1 MKALIFSSF
10 AGILLLCSFITPV
23 NNRQANSNL
32 KTPLSGSWMMEKGQ
46 QRHVL
51 LFTNKHYSYTI
62 YNLTGKKFHHTEG
75 GTYTFNGNK
84 LNTSLEFNSSDA
96 SVMGKKSEIAAQASA
111 STLQTDW
118 PEAGSVWKRT
128 DEGGGNLNATWRIT
142 GRDQGGKMNTIE
154 KSARKTIKLLTGNRF
169 QWAAINTATG
179 EFFGTGGGTYT
190 FKDGRYT
197 EQIEFFSRD
206 SSRVGMS
213 LSFEGKV
220 EGDNWHHRGKSSKGD
235 PIYEIWSRED

>member
-1 MKALIFSSF
+1 MKKLFAIAVLSVLVFSSF
-10 AGILLLCSFITPV
+10 SLKNNNALL
-23 NNRQANSNL
+23 
-32 KTPLSGSWMMEKGQ
+32 GSWILEKDQ
-46 QRHVL
+46 LQHVL

-62 YNLTGKKFHHTEG
+62 YDLKGKKFHHTEG
-75 GTYTFNGNK
+75 GTYSHNNSK
-84 LNTSLEFNSSDA
+84 LETILEFNSTDRG
-96 SVMGKKSEIAAQASA
+96 VMGKQTSINAAASKKE
-111 STLQTDW
+111 LKIDW
-118 PEAGSVWKRT
+118 PVAGSNWKRI
-128 DEGGGNLNATWRIT
+128 DNGGGPLNATWRIT
-142 GRDQGGKMNTIE
+142 GREQEGKMNTIQ
-154 KSARKTIKLLTGNRF
+154 KSARKTIKIMTGDRF

-220 EGDNWHHRGKSSKGD
+220 NGGDWHHRGKSSKGD
-235 PIYEIWSRED
+235 PIYEIWSKED

>member
-1 MKALIFSSF
+1 MKKMFALSVLSIFLLSSF
-10 AGILLLCSFITPV
+10 TLKNGAGSLHASASAIH
-23 NNRQANSNL
+23 
-32 KTPLSGSWMMEKGQ
+32 GSWIFEKDQ
-46 QRHVL
+46 LHHVL

-62 YNLTGKKFHHTEG
+62 YDLNGKKFHHTEG
-75 GTYTFNGNK
+75 GTYSHNSSK
-84 LNTSLEFNSSDA
+84 LNTIIEFNSSDPK
-96 SVMGKKSEIAAQASA
+96 VMGNQATVNA
-111 STLQTDW
+111 TTDKEQLKIDW
-118 PEAGSVWKRT
+118 PVPGSKWKRI
-128 DEGGGNLNATWRIT
+128 DNGGGTLNATWRIT
-142 GRDQGGKMNTIE
+142 GREQEGKMNSIQ
-154 KSARKTIKLLTGNRF
+154 KSARKTIKLITGNRF

-220 EGDNWHHRGKSSKGD
+220 SGSDWHHRGKSSKGD
-235 PIYEIWSRED
+235 PIYEIWSKED

>member
-1 MKALIFSSF
+1 MKKLFAFTVLSVLLFSSF
-10 AGILLLCSFITPV
+10 SLKKNSALL
-23 NNRQANSNL
+23 
-32 KTPLSGSWMMEKGQ
+32 GSWILEKDQ
-46 QRHVL
+46 LQHVL

-62 YNLTGKKFHHTEG
+62 YDLKGKKFHHTEG
-75 GTYTFNGNK
+75 GTYSHNNSK
-84 LNTSLEFNSSDA
+84 LEIILEFNSTDPG
-96 SVMGKKSEIAAQASA
+96 VMGKQTSINAAASQKE
-111 STLQTDW
+111 LKIDW
-118 PEAGSVWKRT
+118 PVTGSKWKRI
-128 DEGGGNLNATWRIT
+128 DNGGGPLNATWRIT
-142 GRDQGGKMNTIE
+142 GREQEGKMNTIQ
-154 KSARKTIKLLTGNRF
+154 KSARKTIKIMTGDRF

-220 EGDNWHHRGKSSKGD
+220 TGRNWHHRGKSSKGD
-235 PIYEIWSRED
+235 PIYEIWAKED